1 MARNAPVSSKAGVSI
16 SRMSS
21 SVGICGLETCAKS
34 FTGAAVLPVLSSH
47 PTRRAPARYGAP
59 PFSDPRPDPAQEG
72 MISLAAANTRSATSS
87 APLASPSLYLSEG
100 KTPKE

>member
-34 FTGAAVLPVLSSH
+34 FTGAAEVVLSPGESSGL
-47 PTRRAPARYGAP
+47 P
-59 PFSDPRPDPAQEG
+59 
-72 MISLAAANTRSATSS
+72 S
-87 APLASPSLYLSEG
+87 APLRSRS
-100 KTPKE
+100 